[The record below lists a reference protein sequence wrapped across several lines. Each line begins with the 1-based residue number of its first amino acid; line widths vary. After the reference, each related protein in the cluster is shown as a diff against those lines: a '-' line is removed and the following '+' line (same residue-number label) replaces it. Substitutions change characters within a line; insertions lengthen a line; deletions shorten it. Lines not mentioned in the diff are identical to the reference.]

1 MQINLKQ
8 SEIAEALRQ
17 YVTQQGINLTGK
29 SVDIAFTAGRKEGG
43 LTAEINIDDLD
54 IPGFSTDSKQGQLTL
69 VQPET
74 APAEDTAPEAMAQA
88 ETPDYPVTD
97 APKTTSL
104 FS

>member
-8 SEIAEALRQ
+8 SEITDALRQ

-29 SVDIAFTAGRKEGG
+29 TVDIAFTAGRKEGG
-43 LTAEINIDDLD
+43 LSAEITIDDQD
-54 IPGFSTDSKQGQLTL
+54 IPGYSNDVKQGQLTL
-69 VQPET
+69 VQPE
-74 APAEDTAPEAMAQA
+74 AEPTEESTPVVQA
-88 ETPDYPVTD
+88 EPQESPVTE

>member
-8 SEIAEALRQ
+8 SEIADALRQ

-43 LTAEINIDDLD
+43 LTAEINIEDLD
-54 IPGFSTDSKQGQLTL
+54 IPGFSNDSKQGQLTL

-74 APAEDTAPEAMAQA
+74 APAEDTAPEAMTQA
-88 ETPDYPVTD
+88 YIPDSPVIE